1 MLKRIKQERAI
12 TLIALVI
19 TIIVLLI
26 LAAISIAALTGEN
39 GLLEKAGK
47 AKEETKIAEYK
58 ESLELIGVGLQPEK
72 VLEQLSSKEYMDR
85 YEEGI
90 GDDEKFQYA
99 KEIERKD
106 DETIKVITKEGY
118 VYVVK
123 VEKVEYIGKQG
134 ENPPPDL
141 QESDVTF
148 HYEPTDWTNGSVE
161 ISIETEITGYTLQYS
176 IDEKKWTD
184 YTTAITMKDNGAIHA
199 RLINNL
205 DEAGGYATG
214 NVENIDRLEPN
225 SFTPTAT
232 STTNSITLTGST
244 TDKAKTATDG
254 CSGIAK
260 YYFSKDNGST
270 WEPSAGQTG
279 TSYTFTGLTQNKTYS
294 LKMKAVD
301 KAGNE
306 TITNTVSK
314 NTGTVTGLTDSNV
327 KFTYNPSTPTKS
339 SVAVTITTEITG
351 YTLQYSTNGTTWT
364 NYTTAITM
372 TDNGAIYARLWDGT
386 NGGGYATGNV
396 ENIDRLAPNSFT
408 PTATSTT
415 NSITLKGST
424 TDKAKTAT
432 DGCSG
437 IAKYYFSKDNG
448 STWEPSAGQTGTSYT
463 FTGLTQNKS
472 YSLKMKAV
480 DKAGNETITSTLSKS
495 TTGVPGLT
503 ESNTTFTYN
512 PSTPTNG
519 NVAVTITTTAGS
531 GYTLQYSTDGTTWK
545 DYTTAISMT
554 QNGAIYAR
562 VKDSTGQVGGTAT
575 GNVTNIDKL
584 APNNFTPTAT
594 STTNSITL
602 KGSTTDKAKTATNAS
617 SGIKAYYFS
626 KDNGATWL
634 PTGGQTTTS
643 YTFSGLTSGTTYSLK
658 MKAVDNAGNEVITST
673 ITKTTLK
680 LINSLKAGEY
690 VNYIDKNGTTRKCIV
705 LYDSSSSYGVQ
716 IITADTVENVQ
727 LGNGTG
733 SKQTNNATYFKKAR
747 NSYNNAISTL
757 NTKANSYLNTTYAS
771 SARCVGSV
779 PNNPS
784 SESTTYFTANSS
796 YTYMSSY
803 NGTFKKA
810 DKNYTSDWNQMKA
823 LNIYNLGK
831 YYWLASR
838 NVLSASYGSFF
849 YVRTVDSGGSLAS
862 FDFCD
867 TSSSSITYSY
877 GTSCGF
883 RPVFTLKSGIPITG
897 GAGTSNSPYNLN

>member
-1 MLKRIKQERAI
+1 MNFKITKEKGI
-12 TLIALVI
+12 TLIALII

-232 STTNSITLTGST
+232 STTNSITLT
-244 TDKAKTATDG
+244 
-254 CSGIAK
+254 
-260 YYFSKDNGST
+260 
-270 WEPSAGQTG
+270 
-279 TSYTFTGLTQNKTYS
+279 
-294 LKMKAVD
+294 
-301 KAGNE
+301 
-306 TITNTVSK
+306 
-314 NTGTVTGLTDSNV
+314 
-327 KFTYNPSTPTKS
+327 
-339 SVAVTITTEITG
+339 
-351 YTLQYSTNGTTWT
+351 
-364 NYTTAITM
+364 
-372 TDNGAIYARLWDGT
+372 
-386 NGGGYATGNV
+386 
-396 ENIDRLAPNSFT
+396 
-408 PTATSTT
+408 
-415 NSITLKGST
+415 GST

-716 IITADTVENVQ
+716 IITADTVKNVQ

-849 YVRTVDSGGSLAS
+849 YVRIVDSGGSLAS
-862 FDFCD
+862 YNFCD
-867 TSSSSITYSY
+867 VSSSSITYSY